1 MVRLEHGDFEAV
13 LNVVRAVAAT
23 RDPDQFSRI
32 VITQVAGLI
41 PSDVVTINEV
51 DPEAGRTVYLAEPAS
66 YPVPAEGDAVLAELA
81 DQHPLI
87 QRFMSTGDGSA
98 YRIS

>member
-23 RDPDQFSRI
+23 RDPDEFSRI
-32 VITQVAGLI
+32 VITQVGDLI
-41 PSDVVTINEV
+41 PSDVVSINEV
-51 DPEAGRTVYLAEPAS
+51 DPEAGRTIYLAEPAS
-66 YPVPAEGDAVLAELA
+66 YPVPPEGDSVLAELA

-87 QRFMSTGDGSA
+87 HHFISTGDGSA
-98 YRIS
+98 HR